1 MSTHFQKNVFIFS
14 TRWYAEK
21 REGINMTIGERIK
34 NRRLEL
40 GLSQDELAKKIGYAS
55 RASINKLENSRSIP
69 LKKVEI
75 MARALEISP
84 GKLMGWEDE
93 EGKEPKKVSQNGQ
106 SYYFSDETAEAAQEL
121 FENPNLRVLFDAAR
135 DAKPEDL
142 KMAADMLKRFKET
155 NPDG

>member
-1 MSTHFQKNVFIFS
+1 
-14 TRWYAEK
+14 
-21 REGINMTIGERIK
+21 MTIGERIK

-84 GKLMGWEDE
+84 GKLMGWEDK
-93 EGKEPKKVSQNGQ
+93 EGKEPKKVSQNGHP
-106 SYYFSDETAEAAQEL
+106 YYFSDETAEAAQEL
-121 FENPNLRVLFDAAR
+121 FENRDLRVLFDAAR

-142 KMAADMLKRFKET
+142 QMAAEMLKRFKGT